1 MSLSA
6 DMSTLLQ
13 GKVAIV
19 TGAGDPEGIG
29 CVTAQMLA
37 EAGAQVV
44 LADLPSSQLE
54 AAAALAGKAGTVA
67 HHPVDISDESTV
79 KALIAF
85 TVERFGRLDIV
96 DNNAATTA
104 EVPFEDSLVT
114 GIEVELW
121 DRMFAVNARG
131 TMLMCKHAI
140 PHLVSAGGG
149 SIINI
154 ISDSYAGGDDFPTS
168 YACSKGALVTLT
180 KYVATQFGSQGVRC
194 NGISPGLM
202 RSRRMLTLMPE
213 PVQEAFRRTV
223 PLGYLGDPVEISKG
237 VLFLASDLA
246 SFVTGEVI
254 HVDGGMRVPSPWFP
268 EVRALG
274 AKMQAEQA
282 G

>member
-1 MSLSA
+1 MSP
-6 DMSTLLQ
+6 LLE

-29 CVTAQMLA
+29 CVTAETLA

-44 LADLPSSQLE
+44 LADLPGTQLE

-79 KALIAF
+79 EALIAF
-85 TVERFGRLDIV
+85 AVERFGRLDIV
-96 DNNAATTA
+96 DNNAATVA
-104 EVPFEDSLVT
+104 ANPFDDSLVT

-140 PHLVSAGGG
+140 PHIVRAGGG

-154 ISDSYAGGDDFPTS
+154 TSDSYAGGDDFPTA

-180 KYVATQFGSQGVRC
+180 KYVATQFGNQGVRC
-194 NGISPGLM
+194 NAISPGLM
-202 RSRRMLTLMPE
+202 RSRKMLSNMPE

-223 PLGYLGDPVEISKG
+223 PLGYLGNPVEIAKG

-254 HVDGGMRVPSPWFP
+254 HIDGGMRVPQPWFA
-268 EVRALG
+268 ELRDLG